1 MEIKNSKV
9 AENTRILHH
18 SYIGDAEVGKNV
30 NIGAGSITC
39 NFDGSKKSH
48 TEIGDSAFI
57 GSNTMMVAPLKIGM
71 GAITGAGSVITTDV
85 PNGATVMGVPAR
97 LKK

>member
-1 MEIKNSKV
+1 
-9 AENTRILHH
+9 
-18 SYIGDAEVGKNV
+18 
-30 NIGAGSITC
+30 
-39 NFDGSKKSH
+39 
-48 TEIGDSAFI
+48 
-57 GSNTMMVAPLKIGM
+57 MVAPLKIGT